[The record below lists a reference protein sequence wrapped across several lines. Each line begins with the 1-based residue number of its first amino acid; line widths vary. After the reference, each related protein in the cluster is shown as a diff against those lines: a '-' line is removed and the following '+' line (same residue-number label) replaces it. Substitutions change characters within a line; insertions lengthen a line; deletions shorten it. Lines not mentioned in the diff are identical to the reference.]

1 MNDRLLIGV
10 LGGHNSGKS
19 HTWNE
24 LFQSGG
30 DVRTGKHPR
39 PLVLRQG
46 ECVEVFLVSGSPEER
61 GKYIDDILGNQKA
74 RIVLCSMQY
83 PNDKDDDLATL
94 DHFIHRD
101 FFIYAQ
107 WLNPGYEND
116 ADKIEDRLDLVG
128 KILSAWS
135 VCSVRDGKKDAA
147 SRVQEIREFIYG
159 WAKYRDLVLPTAGT

>member
-1 MNDRLLIGV
+1 M
-10 LGGHNSGKS
+10 
-19 HTWNE
+19 
-24 LFQSGG
+24 
-30 DVRTGKHPR
+30 
-39 PLVLRQG
+39 
-46 ECVEVFLVSGSPEER
+46 
-61 GKYIDDILGNQKA
+61 
-74 RIVLCSMQY
+74 LCSMQY

-135 VCSVRDGKKDAA
+135 VFSVRDGKKDAA